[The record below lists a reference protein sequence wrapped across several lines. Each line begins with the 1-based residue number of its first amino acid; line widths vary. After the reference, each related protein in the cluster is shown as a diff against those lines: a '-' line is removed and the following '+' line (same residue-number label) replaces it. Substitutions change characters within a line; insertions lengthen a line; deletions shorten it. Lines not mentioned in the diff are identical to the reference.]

1 VSGAAAGD
9 TPDLRRVVAMG
20 GGGFSMNDSRSPLD
34 ALVLE
39 LARAAAARRGADD
52 PARPRV
58 CFVGTAGG
66 DAESY
71 LARFHAA
78 FDDVAKTSHLG
89 LFEREVP
96 NIASFLAAQD
106 AVYVGGGNTAN
117 MLAIWRLHGV
127 DTALRQ
133 AWEAGVVMAGIS
145 AGAIC
150 WFEAGTTDSFGP
162 QLGAFRDGLGI
173 LPGSLS
179 PHFDGE
185 PLRRPLFHRLIGA
198 GELPDGLAADDGAA
212 LVFHGTTLA
221 ECVSERESA
230 ACYRVTRSGDGVGAN
245 EERLEVRRLS

>member
-1 VSGAAAGD
+1 
-9 TPDLRRVVAMG
+9 MG
-20 GGGFSMNDSRSPLD
+20 GGGFSMNEGLSPLD
-34 ALVLE
+34 RLVLE
-39 LARAAAARRGADD
+39 LARAAATRRGADD
-52 PARPRV
+52 APRPRV
-58 CFVGTAGG
+58 CFIGTAGG

-71 LARFHAA
+71 TNRFHAA
-78 FDDVAKTSHLG
+78 FDDVAEASHLT
-89 LFEREVP
+89 LFNRDVLD
-96 NIASFLAAQD
+96 ITGFLAEQD

-117 MLAIWRLHGV
+117 MLAIWRLHEV
-127 DTALRQ
+127 DTALRA
-133 AWEAGVVMAGIS
+133 AWQRGVVMAGIS

-162 QLGAFRDGLGI
+162 QLAAFHGGLGF

-185 PLRRPLFHRLIGA
+185 EQRRPLFHHLIGS

-230 ACYRVTRSGDGVGAN
+230 GCYRVTRSGDAVI
-245 EERLEVRRLS
+245 EEWLAVRRLA